1 MLDRRGLV
9 SVLITLPLALRAQP
23 AGRVAHV
30 GLVVRNAA
38 AQTRPVVEALRQG
51 LAEHGWVDGS
61 NVVIDARYADGRDDR
76 IAPIVAELI
85 GAKVDVIVTTSSA
98 STWAAKVATR
108 AIPIVMTASADAV
121 GEGLVASLAQP
132 GGNVTGMTFL
142 VGPEIASKQLQL
154 LKELLPSASRV
165 AVLANPSNRS
175 HKAYA
180 SELVARATGVKLHVA
195 EASRAD
201 QLEGVFAS
209 LTGARADALL
219 VLTDSLFLGQR
230 QRIVEL
236 AAQRRLPALY
246 SQREYVDAGG
256 LASYGPNLAEMAR
269 RAATHVDKIL
279 RGRRPGDI
287 PVEQPTKFQL
297 VVNFKTARA
306 LGLSLPQ
313 SLRLRAD
320 DVIE

>member
-1 MLDRRGLV
+1 
-9 SVLITLPLALRAQP
+9 
-23 AGRVAHV
+23 
-30 GLVVRNAA
+30 
-38 AQTRPVVEALRQG
+38 
-51 LAEHGWVDGS
+51 
-61 NVVIDARYADGRDDR
+61 
-76 IAPIVAELI
+76 
-85 GAKVDVIVTTSSA
+85 
-98 STWAAKVATR
+98 
-108 AIPIVMTASADAV
+108 
-121 GEGLVASLAQP
+121 
-132 GGNVTGMTFL
+132 MTFL

-195 EASRAD
+195 EASRAV

-236 AAQRRLPALY
+236 AAQRRLPARY